1 VEGEGRKGR
10 IQGRT
15 RTNKVVHFDGP
26 FAAGDFTDV
35 RVTAAHPHHLD
46 GEPALATVPA

>member
-26 FAAGDFTDV
+26 FEVGDFTDV
-35 RVTAAHPHHLD
+35 RVTGAHPHHLD
-46 GEPALATVPA
+46 GEPVLAAVPV